1 MVTLINKNNKNIVT
15 LKNIKTKFQS
25 HPFHIVDNS
34 PWPILISW
42 TLFFMAIGA
51 VLSMQGFTIGSNL
64 LLLGFITTV
73 SVMFFWFGDINTEGS
88 ILGNHTKEVK
98 KGLTIGFFLFVIS
111 EVMAFFTV
119 FWAAGHSALA
129 PAVEIVSWPPLGI
142 NALDPFSI
150 PLLNTFLLLSSG
162 ECHIWNLDSNNFIQP
177 LCLLSNPLSLIP
189 FNSPKINSKKR
200 IGPHNFTIL
209 SILICSL
216 LGDGSATRTKNGT
229 MFRYYYSSVNSEL
242 ALHLYSLINSYGYCS
257 SNLPRKQQREL
268 KSIYCPSLD
277 VYVPALT
284 SQLTRSIIR
293 FNTYSFS
300 SLNWV
305 YSLFYVNNVKVVPSI
320 ISYYLTPL
328 TLALWLMD
336 DGCYVKNRGVL
347 IATLSFTEAEVL
359 FLRNLLTSRFG
370 LITSSHASKLE
381 GKYSI
386 YIQKESLP
394 LLIGIVRPFMIPSM
408 LYKLGL

>member
-162 ECHIWNLDSNNFIQP
+162 RLRRHTWNLDSNNFI
-177 LCLLSNPLSLIP
+177 
-189 FNSPKINSKKR
+189 
-200 IGPHNFTIL
+200 IL
-209 SILICSL
+209 Y
-216 LGDGSATRTKNGT
+216 
-229 MFRYYYSSVNSEL
+229 F
-242 ALHLYSLINSYGYCS
+242 
-257 SNLPRKQQREL
+257 
-268 KSIYCPSLD
+268 
-277 VYVPALT
+277 
-284 SQLTRSIIR
+284 
-293 FNTYSFS
+293 
-300 SLNWV
+300 
-305 YSLFYVNNVKVVPSI
+305 
-320 ISYYLTPL
+320 YYLIL
-328 TLALWLMD
+328 
-336 DGCYVKNRGVL
+336 
-347 IATLSFTEAEVL
+347 
-359 FLRNLLTSRFG
+359 
-370 LITSSHASKLE
+370 
-381 GKYSI
+381 
-386 YIQKESLP
+386 
-394 LLIGIVRPFMIPSM
+394 
-408 LYKLGL
+408 